1 MANELFVFGLTLFYT
16 ILLAW
21 GFRALPGENWQIL
34 AAVPNGKKQGD
45 TWEGLNFTYYGFF
58 IAGAY
63 TLGTIIMFV
72 LLGAVRI
79 PVSAITVISILMAAL
94 CLPASKVMAA
104 VVEKK
109 PHTSTGGGASFVGLL
124 LAPWIV
130 WITNRVMG
138 PWMGFEVPVMPVLAV
153 LSIAYA
159 FGEGTGR
166 LACISFGCCYGKPLS
181 RCHPFWRGLFKKFYF
196 VFSGKTK
203 KIAYADGLDG
213 VPVVPIQAITSILYI
228 SVALL
233 GTYLFLQGRPVAAF
247 LVTLMVTQLWRL
259 ASEFLRADYRG
270 ESRISAYQWMS
281 VAAVGYGLLLAY
293 FFRNF
298 KIPMAD
304 LLTGMLFLWNPAI
317 FVFIQLLWLALFFSV
332 GRSMVTG
339 SRISVHVVKDR
350 I

>member
-1 MANELFVFGLTLFYT
+1 MANEIFVLGLILFYT

-34 AAVPNGKKQGD
+34 AAIPNGKKQGD

-72 LLGAVRI
+72 LLGAVHI
-79 PVSAITVISILMAAL
+79 PVSAIIVISILMAAV
-94 CLPASKVMAA
+94 CLPASKVVAA

-109 PHTSTGGGASFVGLL
+109 PHTSTVGGASFVGILS
-124 LAPWIV
+124 APWIV
-130 WITNRVMG
+130 WITNRVLG
-138 PWMGFEVPVMPVLAV
+138 PWVGFEAPVMVVLAV

-181 RCHPFWRGLFKKFYF
+181 QCHPFWRSLFKKFYF

-213 VPVVPIQAITSILYI
+213 VPVVPIQAITSVLFIL
-228 SVALL
+228 VALS
-233 GTYLFLQGRPVAAF
+233 GTYLFLQGRPVPAF

-270 ESRISAYQWMS
+270 GRRISAYQWMS
-281 VAAVGYGLLLAY
+281 VLAIGYGLLISVCFGASG
-293 FFRNF
+293 RGQ
-298 KIPMAD
+298 AD
-304 LLTGMLFLWNPAI
+304 IVSGLVSLWNPVIII
-317 FVFIQLLWLALFFSV
+317 FFQILWLALFFYA

-339 SRISVHVVKDR
+339 SRISVYVVEDR

>member
-1 MANELFVFGLTLFYT
+1 MANEIFIFGLTLFYT
-16 ILLAW
+16 FLLAW
-21 GFRALPGENWQIL
+21 GFRALPRENWQIL
-34 AAVPNGKKQGD
+34 AAIPNGKKQGN
-45 TWEGLNFTYYGFF
+45 TWEGFNFTYYGFF

-63 TLGTIIMFV
+63 TLGTVIMFV
-72 LLGAVRI
+72 LLGAVHI
-79 PVSAITVISILMAAL
+79 PLSAIIVISILMAAV
-94 CLPASKVMAA
+94 CLPASKVVAA

-109 PHTSTGGGASFVGLL
+109 PHTTTVGGASFVGILS
-124 LAPWIV
+124 APWIV
-130 WITNRVMG
+130 WITNRVIG
-138 PWMGFEVPVMPVLAV
+138 PWVGFEAPVMVVLAA

-181 RCHPFWRGLFKKFYF
+181 RCHPFWRGLFNKCYF

-213 VPVVPIQAITSILYI
+213 VPVVPIQAITSVIFI
-228 SVALL
+228 IVALS
-233 GTYLFLQGRPVAAF
+233 GTYLFLQGRPVPAF

-270 ESRISAYQWMS
+270 ERRISVYQWMS
-281 VAAVGYGLLLAY
+281 VAAFGYGLLIAY
-293 FFRNF
+293 FFRVSET
-298 KIPMAD
+298 PRAD
-304 LLTGMLFLWNPAI
+304 IMTGILLLWDPAI
-317 FVFIQLLWLALFFSV
+317 IIFIQLLWLALFFYA

-339 SRISVHVVKDR
+339 SRISVYVVEDR